1 MFFSGKPDDDDD
13 DDDTDRNAI
22 ISVSGRGKSRRTVS
36 VKDESRVC
44 FYPWPFRITLRSTS
58 DNNSTETWVI
68 K

>member
-1 MFFSGKPDDDDD
+1 MPATSGKAVPTKTNPHMFFSGKPDD

-44 FYPWPFRITLRSTS
+44 F
-58 DNNSTETWVI
+58 
-68 K
+68 